1 MCTVYSTR
9 GSLLALQRPVIIL
22 GGTGE
27 EMGGQVCEGK
37 VRVGMVWGEVGD
49 RGEIVSVT
57 KRRDKA
63 REEEGCSRAPP
74 TKTRVPD
81 PQQLHVSADG
91 LARSFLS
98 SLIGSGNSLYNS
110 TSVSCAQG
118 DKTQKG
124 KF

>member
-27 EMGGQVCEGK
+27 EMGGQVCERK
-37 VRVGMVWGEVGD
+37 VRVGMVWGEGGVGD

-63 REEEGCSRAPP
+63 REEEGLQQSPSHQNKGSRS
-74 TKTRVPD
+74 
-81 PQQLHVSADG
+81 SA
-91 LARSFLS
+91 AACF
-98 SLIGSGNSLYNS
+98 
-110 TSVSCAQG
+110 C
-118 DKTQKG
+118 
-124 KF
+124 